1 MPPKNPADKKPSAKK
16 TTDQKIKSGLKP
28 VQIAEPA
35 VPAAENIAPANGKI
49 GHSIYLRILW
59 LVLAVVI
66 VPFLILFGFTY
77 WIAKTSVNS
86 QVSDTLSR
94 GLETFNFFSQ
104 EAVEQVLA
112 SGSAIVTDQNVAS
125 ALAGRDAAALKDFFN
140 KQKGDRAW
148 VDIWLAL
155 DPQGKIISDFSGST
169 VAGAAF
175 SHPAIIQKAL
185 QKKDIFVSIETVNP
199 DEWPSVFGN
208 WNSQNWN
215 DQSAWPQGTDNS
227 VNANTAAD
235 PSSDWTPGAANDN
248 ANTDSSLS
256 NTNSWS
262 NDNSNGAQGEVWP
275 GATDNQQNN
284 NSGNTNSWN
293 AAASGW
299 NDNSNSAGNVNAN
312 AANINAVQWPGVTQD
327 WSAGPKEKM
336 VRYIVVPVYSADRH
350 QGTIVIG
357 STLNNDPWLS
367 ERIGK
372 AFDAVMG
379 IAYRDTIVATNLKT
393 SDGKIAAGQKIPQE
407 VWETALLNKKY
418 SGQGVLGGS
427 LYRLGADPINDASGK
442 PIGLNFV
449 AIPEAKAGVIGRNLS
464 SGLLVVFGFALVL
477 ASILALLVA
486 KNLAKPIKVL
496 SEAAHKIGAGDF
508 NTAIDIK
515 GDDEIAQLGK
525 DFTQMEKDLKKRTE
539 EAGRFSKEAKE
550 KSKLLDDKEKIL
562 RKRETEITDVQN
574 TLAQKEKA
582 LVDAIEEQKK
592 LTKVSVD
599 REMKIMEMKK
609 EIDELKSKTGQG

>member
-1 MPPKNPADKKPSAKK
+1 MPPKNPAVKKLSAKK
-16 TTDQKIKSGLKP
+16 ISDQKTKSGSKP
-28 VQIAEPA
+28 VQIAESI
-35 VPAAENIAPANGKI
+35 AEPIVQIAGNTAPAGGKI

-86 QVSDTLSR
+86 QVNDTLNR

-112 SGSAIVTDQNVAS
+112 SGSAIVTDQNVAA
-125 ALAGRDAAALKDFFN
+125 ALAGRDAATLKDFFN

-155 DPQGKIISDFSGST
+155 DTQGKIISDLSGST
-169 VAGAAF
+169 TAGEAF

-185 QKKDIFVSIETVNP
+185 QKKDIFVSIETVNS
-199 DEWPSVFGN
+199 EQWPSVFGN
-208 WNSQNWN
+208 WTSQNWN
-215 DQSAWPQGTDNS
+215 DQSAWPQGTGNS
-227 VNANTAAD
+227 VNAN
-235 PSSDWTPGAANDN
+235 S
-248 ANTDSSLS
+248 
-256 NTNSWS
+256 
-262 NDNSNGAQGEVWP
+262 AQGGSWP
-275 GATDNQQNN
+275 GALENQQNS
-284 NSGNTNSWN
+284 NSGNINSWN
-293 AAASGW
+293 AAASAW
-299 NDNSNSAGNVNAN
+299 SDNSNSAGNVNVNAANAN
-312 AANINAVQWPGVTQD
+312 AAQWPGATQD
-327 WSAGPKEKM
+327 WNAGSKEKM
-336 VRYIVVPVYSADRH
+336 VRYIVVPVYSAGRH

-372 AFDAVMG
+372 AFDAIMG

-407 VWETALLNKKY
+407 VWDTVLLNKKY
-418 SGQGVLGGS
+418 SGQGVLGGTP
-427 LYRLGADPINDASGK
+427 YRLGADPINDASGK

-464 SGLLVVFGFALVL
+464 SGLLIVFGFALVL
-477 ASILALLVA
+477 AAVLALLVA

-508 NTAIDIK
+508 DAAINIK

-525 DFTQMEKDLKKRTE
+525 DFAQMEKDLKKRTE

-550 KSKLLDDKEKIL
+550 KTKLLDDKEKML
-562 RKRETEITDVQN
+562 QKRETEITDVQN
-574 TLAQKEKA
+574 KLAQKEKA
-582 LVDAIEEQKK
+582 LADAIEEQKK
-592 LTKVSVD
+592 LNKVAVD
-599 REMKIMEMKK
+599 RETKMMEMEK
-609 EIDELKSKTGQG
+609 EIGELKSKTGQV

>member
-1 MPPKNPADKKPSAKK
+1 MPPKNPAAKKSSAKK
-16 TTDQKIKSGLKP
+16 ISEQKVNPESKP
-28 VQIAEPA
+28 VQITEPTGS
-35 VPAAENIAPANGKI
+35 VMENTAPAGGKI

-112 SGSAIVTDQNVAS
+112 SGSAIVTDQNVAA
-125 ALAGRDAAALKDFFN
+125 ALAGRDAATLKDFFN

-155 DPQGKIISDFSGST
+155 DPQGNIISDLSGST
-169 VAGAAF
+169 TAGEAF
-175 SHPAIIQKAL
+175 SHPAIVQKAL

-208 WNSQNWN
+208 WTSQNWN
-215 DQSAWPQGTDNS
+215 DQSGWPQGTENS
-227 VNANTAAD
+227 ANSNTAAD
-235 PSSDWTPGAANDN
+235 PSSNWSQGAVNGN
-248 ANTDSSLS
+248 ANANSSLS
-256 NTNSWS
+256 NTNLWV
-262 NDNSNGAQGEVWP
+262 NDNANSTQGEPWL
-275 GATDNQQNN
+275 GALENQQNN
-284 NSGNTNSWN
+284 NSGNANSWN
-293 AAASGW
+293 TAATGW
-299 NDNSNSAGNVNAN
+299 NNNNNSGGNTNIANTN
-312 AANINAVQWPGVTQD
+312 AAQWPDATQD
-327 WSAGPKEKM
+327 WSIGPKEKM

-372 AFDAVMG
+372 AFDATMG

-393 SDGKIAAGQKIPQE
+393 ADGKTAVGQKIPQE
-407 VWETALLNKKY
+407 VWETVLLNKKY
-418 SGQGVLGGS
+418 SGPGILSGT

-477 ASILALLVA
+477 AAALALLVA
-486 KNLAKPIKVL
+486 KNLAKPIKIL

-508 NTAIDIK
+508 NAAIDIK

-550 KSKLLDDKEKIL
+550 KTKLLDDKEKML
-562 RKRETEITDVQN
+562 QKREMEI
-574 TLAQKEKA
+574 
-582 LVDAIEEQKK
+582 
-592 LTKVSVD
+592 
-599 REMKIMEMKK
+599 
-609 EIDELKSKTGQG
+609 

>member
-1 MPPKNPADKKPSAKK
+1 MPPKNPAAKKPSAKK
-16 TTDQKIKSGLKP
+16 ISDQKIKSGLKP
-28 VQIAEPA
+28 VQIAEP
-35 VPAAENIAPANGKI
+35 IAPAGGKI

-112 SGSAIVTDQNVAS
+112 SGSAIVTDQNVAA
-125 ALAGRDAAALKDFFN
+125 ALAGRDEAALKDFFN

-155 DPQGKIISDFSGST
+155 DPQGKIISDLSGST
-169 VAGAAF
+169 AAGEVF
-175 SHPAIIQKAL
+175 SHPAIVQKAL
-185 QKKDIFVSIETVNP
+185 QKKDIFVSIETVNA
-199 DEWPSVFGN
+199 EQWPSVFGN
-208 WNSQNWN
+208 WTSQNWN
-215 DQSAWPQGTDNS
+215 GQSGWPQGTENS

-235 PSSDWTPGAANDN
+235 PSSDWTQGAAN
-248 ANTDSSLS
+248 S
-256 NTNSWS
+256 
-262 NDNSNGAQGEVWP
+262 
-275 GATDNQQNN
+275 
-284 NSGNTNSWN
+284 NSGNVNSWN

-299 NDNSNSAGNVNAN
+299 NDNSNSAGNVNVNAANAN
-312 AANINAVQWPGVTQD
+312 AAQWPGTAQD
-327 WSAGPKEKM
+327 WNAGPKEKM
-336 VRYIVVPVYSADRH
+336 VRYIVVPVYSAGRH

-379 IAYRDTIVATNLKT
+379 IAYRDTIVTTNLKT

-407 VWETALLNKKY
+407 VWEAVLLNKKY
-418 SGQGVLGGS
+418 SGPGILGGT

-449 AIPEAKAGVIGRNLS
+449 AIPEAKAGAIGRNLS
-464 SGLLVVFGFALVL
+464 SGLLIVFGFALVL
-477 ASILALLVA
+477 AAVLALLVA

-508 NTAIDIK
+508 DAAIDIK

-525 DFTQMEKDLKKRTE
+525 DFAQMEKDLKKRTE
-539 EAGRFSKEAKE
+539 EAGRFSKEARE
-550 KSKLLDDKEKIL
+550 KTKLLDDKEKIL
-562 RKRETEITDVQN
+562 QKRETEIADVQSK
-574 TLAQKEKA
+574 LAQKEKA
-582 LVDAIEEQKK
+582 LADTIEEQKK
-592 LTKVSVD
+592 LNKVAVD
-599 REMKIMEMKK
+599 RETKMMEMKK
-609 EIDELKSKTGQG
+609 EIDELKSKTGQV

>member
-1 MPPKNPADKKPSAKK
+1 MPPKNLAVKKPSTKK
-16 TTDQKIKSGLKP
+16 ISDQKIKSGLKP
-28 VQIAEPA
+28 IQIAEPI
-35 VPAAENIAPANGKI
+35 AEPIAPAGGRI

-112 SGSAIVTDQNVAS
+112 SGTAIVTDQNVAA
-125 ALAGRDAAALKDFFN
+125 ALAGRDAATLKDFFN

-155 DPQGKIISDFSGST
+155 DPQGKIISDLSSNTASGE
-169 VAGAAF
+169 VF

-185 QKKDIFVSIETVNP
+185 QKKDIFVSVETVIP
-199 DEWPSVFGN
+199 EQWHSVFGN
-208 WNSQNWN
+208 WTSQNWN
-215 DQSAWPQGTDNS
+215 GQSGWPQGTENS

-235 PSSDWTPGAANDN
+235 PSSDWTQDIANN
-248 ANTDSSLS
+248 NGNSNISLN
-256 NTNSWS
+256 NTNFW
-262 NDNSNGAQGEVWP
+262 
-275 GATDNQQNN
+275 
-284 NSGNTNSWN
+284 NTTS
-293 AAASGW
+293 SGW
-299 NDNSNSAGNVNAN
+299 NDNSNSAGNVNVN
-312 AANINAVQWPGVTQD
+312 AANANTAQWPGTAQD
-327 WSAGPKEKM
+327 WNAGPKEKM

-379 IAYRDTIVATNLKT
+379 IAYRDTIVTTNLKS

-407 VWETALLNKKY
+407 VWETVLLNKRY
-418 SGQGVLGGS
+418 SGQGILSGT

-464 SGLLVVFGFALVL
+464 SGLLIVFGFALVL
-477 ASILALLVA
+477 AAVLAMLVA

-508 NTAIDIK
+508 NAAIDIK

-525 DFTQMEKDLKKRTE
+525 DFTQMEKDLKRRTE

-550 KSKLLDDKEKIL
+550 KTKLLDDKEKTL
-562 RKRETEITDVQN
+562 QKRETEITDVQSK
-574 TLAQKEKA
+574 LAQKEKA
-582 LVDAIEEQKK
+582 LADTIEEQKK
-592 LTKVSVD
+592 LNKVAVD
-599 REMKIMEMKK
+599 REIKMMEMKK
-609 EIDELKSKTGQG
+609 EIDELKSKTGQV